1 MAQASFRAFVGI
13 AKDANNASTQI
24 NIAASA
30 TSLTLRS
37 IVQVGTA
44 LTASGATY
52 SAIIFDGTL
61 TETVAC
67 SGNLTATTDGSTIAC
82 AALANAHTANAY
94 VVFQLTASIG
104 PTAYIPVTDLDFA
117 DIITQLE
124 DNSYEGSNTNP
135 FAIVQGNRMS
145 DITIGGN
152 MYADT
157 FGYVLS
163 NFMGAYDYTATT
175 GGNPTTYA
183 FSPNNGSNGQPTN
196 YVYYFFNPG
205 GANCRAFA
213 GGKVEELALKADP
226 GAFVSW
232 TAKIQ
237 GFASG
242 VVTTPTPSFSAF
254 TALPARVGTVTL
266 GGTSTYKVSSLDITL
281 KREQTGPIP
290 TFMGREDP
298 LAIFVGTA
306 GVTGTFV
313 VVTDDDV
320 QLLNYL
326 NGSQPAAVFT
336 FVQGTGTAGNGITF
350 QMTKCNYDSGT
361 KVDPKTKGWV
371 ELTVPFK
378 SVANTTDAS
387 TAGAGKSPVLAT
399 LSTATT
405 TGATLY

>member
-1 MAQASFRAFVGI
+1 MAQASFKAFVGM
-13 AKDANNASTQI
+13 AKDANNGSLQI
-24 NIAASA
+24 AHAAAA
-30 TSLTLRS
+30 TALTLRS
-37 IVQVGTA
+37 INQAGTA

-52 SAIIFDGTL
+52 TAFIIDGAL
-61 TETVAC
+61 TEPVAC
-67 SGNLTATTDGSTIAC
+67 SGNLTATTDGATIAC

-94 VVFQLTASIG
+94 VYFQLTASPG

-117 DIITQLE
+117 DVIGQLE
-124 DNSYEGSNTNP
+124 DTSYEGSNTNP
-135 FAIVQGNRMS
+135 FAIVQAMQQS

-152 MYADT
+152 VYADS

-163 NFMGAYDYTATT
+163 NFMGAYDYTATS
-175 GGNPTTYA
+175 GSNPTTYA
-183 FSPNNGSNGQPTN
+183 FSPNNGGNGQPTN

-213 GGKVEELALKADP
+213 GSKVEELSLKADP
-226 GAFVSW
+226 GSFVSW

-242 VVTTPTPSFSAF
+242 VVPTPTPSYSAF
-254 TALPARVGTVTL
+254 TALPGRVGFPSL
-266 GGTSTYKVSSLDITL
+266 GGTATAKVISFDIQL
-281 KREQTGPIP
+281 KRDQSGPIP
-290 TFMGREDP
+290 TFMGRKDP
-298 LAIFVGTA
+298 LAIFVGPA
-306 GVTGTFV
+306 ICSGTFV

-326 NGSQPAAVFT
+326 NGSQPAALFT
-336 FVQGTGTAGNGITF
+336 FLQGTGTAANGITL

-361 KVDPKTKGWV
+361 KAVPKGKAWV

-387 TAGAGKSPVLAT
+387 TAGGGKSPLLAT
-399 LSTATT
+399 LSTGTT
-405 TGATLY
+405 TGTTLY